1 MSVDDRLR
9 AGLRA
14 NATAFE
20 PAVESGL
27 DEVPGPSRTRRAG
40 GGGGRTGRGRSR
52 CRRSWSSSPPADG
65 PWTGLAPATSPTV
78 ADRCAVR
85 PLRVRRDA
93 ASPSVGA
100 MGAGVRGAT
109 ARSWSS
115 PPEGYAGVVS
125 GTMFTADA
133 SRLRTNLFAQDVC
146 ADLGNGEFSWTR
158 SEARLALAD
167 SDEPCAA
174 RSQFLTENNWV
185 AVSEP

>member
-14 NATAFE
+14 NATALE

-27 DEVPGPSRTRRAG
+27 DEV
-40 GGGGRTGRGRSR
+40 RGRR
-52 CRRSWSSSPPADG
+52 GRAARVAVAAGLVAAAAAVGVLVIVAWPDGVDRPP
-65 PWTGLAPATSPTV
+65 PATSPTSPTAV
-78 ADRCAVR
+78 LFDRYESDVTRPARLSGRWVLEFAGNGTVR
-85 PLRVRRDA
+85 VI
-93 ASPSVGA
+93 
-100 MGAGVRGAT
+100 
-109 ARSWSS
+109 
-115 PPEGYAGVVS
+115 PPEGYSGVVS
-125 GTMFTADA
+125 GTVFTADA

-158 SEARLALAD
+158 SGARLALAD

-174 RSQFLTENNWV
+174 RSQFLTQNTWI